1 MEKLNMD
8 NNKANA
14 WKYYAIKLLAA
25 LESSVD
31 HNKILMQCIRDI
43 DGEMYEKVKTKFREK
58 PLLADLDKQQH

>member
-31 HNKILMQCIRDI
+31 HNKILMKCIQDI
-43 DGEMYEKVKTKFREK
+43 DGEKDEELKTKFR
-58 PLLADLDKQQH
+58 A

>member
-1 MEKLNMD
+1 MD

-31 HNKILMQCIRDI
+31 HNKLLMQCIRDI
-43 DGEMYEKVKTKFREK
+43 DGEKYENLKTKFRAK
-58 PLLADLDKQQH
+58 PLLADLEKQH

>member
-31 HNKILMQCIRDI
+31 HNKILMKCIQDI
-43 DGEMYEKVKTKFREK
+43 DGEKHQELKTKCRAK
-58 PLLADLDKQQH
+58 PLLADLEKQQH